1 MQPAKRRNGAAV
13 RSGDAPAPGH
23 DRIRVA
29 AVRLFTRNG
38 YEATSMKQLALEL
51 GMAPANLYNY
61 YPNKQAI
68 LLGVVTFQLRGVL
81 DRQEEALAK
90 FDDPVSRVR
99 AFAYDLV
106 LNDLKDPLAAYVG
119 HHGLNGLKGAA
130 RTRMSRMMSKIRG
143 YWIDEIRRGVELGHF
158 DTPDPKLSALSAL
171 TLCSYVSSWY
181 TPGQGYEPEQVAA
194 HTAASVLRT
203 VGYPEP
209 LPA

>member
-1 MQPAKRRNGAAV
+1 MQATKGRTRRVTA
-13 RSGDAPAPGH
+13 SGEALAPGH

-81 DRQEEALAK
+81 DRQDEAIAE

-106 LNDLKDPLAAYVG
+106 LNDLRDPLAAFVG
-119 HHGLNGLKGAA
+119 HHGLNGLKGGA
-130 RTRMSRMMSKIRG
+130 RTRVSRMMS
-143 YWIDEIRRGVELGHF
+143 EIRERWVNEITRGVELAHF
-158 DTPDPKLSALSAL
+158 DTPDPKLSALSAI
-171 TLCSYVSSWY
+171 TLCSFVSSWY
-181 TPGQGYEPEQVAA
+181 VPGKGYKPEKVAA
-194 HTAASVLRT
+194 HTAASVLRSA
-203 VGYPEP
+203 GYPEP